1 MTETRPMT
9 TVSDCGDASRSL
21 QFFPVDI
28 GVYVHHEHL
37 ETEPEV
43 AAVAAL
49 LQPFGARVDPWAV
62 PAEKRDVGAVKQRLE
77 EWSASPVTGDTFMYW
92 VGHGWSNGGSTTL
105 LAHALSPAEL
115 TQNGIGPE
123 DLLQS
128 LKARQC
134 QAGAG
139 WAIVVIDACSSSYFV
154 NRMYSKALDDGEAR
168 DYLLIA
174 TAAEGSTALGAFRRV
189 LSTVLTST
197 FRTEDTIDFYD
208 LTRELQRNLNGC
220 SIHLCPGDGGA
231 ALRRAVPTLAG
242 RMQASLDTVTDIE
255 KVLENLT
262 DDERLHFVP
271 KASGAELGE
280 QNWYFEGRES
290 ERRRILA
297 WLDTAERGMLV
308 VTGEAGSGKS
318 ALLGHVVV
326 HSRRDLSDILMKHQ
340 KLSPLPEGSD
350 PPYGVFDSVLHLTGA
365 TPRTVVQ
372 RIADSAGLGT
382 PPDTAIGEQCA
393 WLVERFRAVGRGA
406 GGHLVGADASVRF
419 TLLADALDEAH
430 LPLLIAERILGP
442 LADLAGV
449 RIVVGTRRSTAEGP
463 DRPAFEDADLMEALG
478 ADRNGNREIL
488 SVARDPAAMR
498 QYIRNRLH
506 AARDRLG
513 VEPSQIDR
521 TAEALSNL
529 DREFLYARLA
539 VHEVISNPELAADP
553 TPLLEH
559 DHRQLFARAVER
571 LSEKVPCY
579 RFLLEALALAQ
590 GRGLPVVDGV
600 WAGIA
605 TALADSPDIAVT
617 DDDIR
622 ELTDTAAPYLMLDTE
637 SGQSVYRLAHRTFSE
652 HFARTVPPSA
662 HDGRH
667 RRITEYLAE
676 HASPVWDQRPNPY
689 VVNHLPTHAGL
700 AGPAGWQVL
709 ADRPRLLDRLSPS
722 AVVASVMLRALG
734 RFELPPTVA
743 GVLFEWEQL
752 ATADCRDRRGLRELA
767 SLRCTQETVVQRFGR
782 RSSDPDSAW
791 SVRWGQLKGHAPHLR
806 LTGHTGSVQAIVAFR
821 DASGGVLLAS
831 GSDDGAVRFWDPAR
845 GEAVGDPVTLHDA
858 AVQSIEAFTDAKGRT
873 LLATGGADGTVRIWD
888 PITGETVGEPLT
900 AHDDWVRSVVAFK
913 DADGQLLLA
922 TGGGDG
928 TLRVWDPLT
937 GKELAVGGLDEPGTQ
952 WDPDTGQETDV
963 LVGTGH
969 DGDVYSVVA
978 FDSLD
983 DQDRHVLLATAG
995 NDGTLRIWDP
1005 ATGEETTDPLTGH
1018 EGAVYSV
1025 AAFVGWGGQTLLA
1038 SGGEDG
1044 TVRIWDPDTG
1054 RQTRAPLTGH
1064 VEPVLAV
1071 GTLVEEGED
1080 GARTRLVTVGADNS
1094 VRLWDPAG
1102 GEQVTAPLTGHE
1114 DWVRAVSPVP
1124 PLSGAHPLLATGG
1137 DDRTLRIWALPSGR
1151 PAGVAFHDTA
1161 TPTRALT
1168 SFTGEEGQTLIAAVD
1183 ADAVLRVF
1191 DPAEG
1196 EKVDELLTEH
1206 DGDVL
1211 AVIAVRVG
1219 HGDDERLAFG
1229 TGGADGVVRLWDP
1242 GTGEKTGELVTDHA
1256 GGVQAL
1262 SAFVGFGGRSFL
1274 ATGGEDGVVRLWDPG
1289 TGEKT
1294 GELVTDH
1301 AGGIRALCAF
1311 VGLGG
1316 QSLLA
1321 TAGADGVARRWNLMT
1336 GEAVGEPIAHPDLT
1350 AIESYRLPNREAM
1363 LVTGDNNGT
1372 VRFWNSETGA
1382 EALNVPLGLPVHD
1395 VAFVDGDLALAT
1407 TEGLV
1412 QVSLEAGSNL
1422 TGSS

>member
-1 MTETRPMT
+1 MT
-9 TVSDCGDASRSL
+9 TVSDSGNASGPL

-28 GVYVHHEHL
+28 GVYVHHDHL
-37 ETEPEV
+37 DTGPEV

-49 LQPFGARVDPWAV
+49 LEPFGARVDSWAV
-62 PAEKRDVGAVKQRLE
+62 PAENREVGAVKQRLE
-77 EWSASPVTGDTFMYW
+77 EWSAPDVTGDTFLYW
-92 VGHGWSNGGSTTL
+92 VGHGWSNGGPTTL

-123 DLLQS
+123 ELLQS

-134 QAGAG
+134 QVGAG
-139 WAIVVIDACSSSYFV
+139 WAIVIIDACSSSDFV
-154 NRMYSKALDDGEAR
+154 DRMHAKALEDGEAR
-168 DYLLIA
+168 GYLLIA
-174 TAAEGSTALGAFRRV
+174 TAAEGSTVLGAFRRV
-189 LSTVLTST
+189 LNTVLTST
-197 FRTEDTIDFYD
+197 FRTEDTIDFHD
-208 LTRELQRNLNGC
+208 LTKELQRNLNGC
-220 SIHLCPGDGGA
+220 SIHLRPGDNGA

-242 RMQASLDTVTDIE
+242 RMQASLDTVIDIE
-255 KVLENLT
+255 RVLENLT
-262 DDERLHFVP
+262 DDERLHFIP

-280 QNWYFEGRES
+280 QNWYFEGRED

-297 WLDTAERGMLV
+297 WLDGAERGMLV
-308 VTGEAGSGKS
+308 VTGAAGSGKS

-326 HSRRDLSDILMKHQ
+326 HSRRELADILIEHQ
-340 KLSPLPEGSD
+340 KLRPLPEGAV
-350 PPYGVFDSVLHLTGA
+350 PPYDVFDAVLHLTGA

-372 RIADSAGLGT
+372 RIATSAGLGT
-382 PPDTAIGEQCA
+382 PPDATIGEQCA
-393 WLVERFRAVGRGA
+393 WLIERFRAVVA
-406 GGHLVGADASVRF
+406 GADPGVRF

-430 LPLLIAERILGP
+430 LPLLIAEEVLSP

-449 RIVVGTRRSTAEGP
+449 RVVVGTRRSTAEGP
-463 DRPAFEDADLMEALG
+463 DLPAFEDADLMEALG
-478 ADRNGNREIL
+478 ADRNGNRETL

-506 AARDRLG
+506 AARARLG

-529 DREFLYARLA
+529 DREFLYGRLA

-553 TPLLEH
+553 TPLLEC
-559 DHRQLFARAVER
+559 DHRQLFTRAVER
-571 LSEKVPCY
+571 LSDKAPCH
-579 RFLLEALALAQ
+579 RLLLEALALAQ
-590 GRGLPVVDGV
+590 GRGLPIADGV

-652 HFARTVPPSA
+652 HFTRTHPPSE
-662 HDGRH
+662 HDDRH
-667 RRITEYLAE
+667 CRITQYLAE
-676 HASPVWDQRPNPY
+676 PPSPGLDERSNPY

-700 AGPAGWQVL
+700 AGPDGWQVL
-709 ADRPRLLDRLSPS
+709 ADCPRLLDRLSPS
-722 AVVASVMLRALG
+722 AVVSSVMLRALG
-734 RFELPPTVA
+734 RFELPPAVA
-743 GVLFEWEQL
+743 GVLFEWERL
-752 ATADCRDRRGLRELA
+752 ATANSRDRRGLRELG
-767 SLRCTQETVVQRFGR
+767 SLRCSQETVVQRFGR
-782 RSSDPDSAW
+782 RASDPDSAW
-791 SVRWGQLKGHAPHLR
+791 SVRWGQLKGHATHLR
-806 LTGHTGSVQAIVAFR
+806 LSGHTGSVQTIVAFR
-821 DASGGVLLAS
+821 DASRGVLLAS
-831 GSDDGAVRFWDPAR
+831 GSDDGTVRFWDPAR

-858 AVQSIEAFTDAKGRT
+858 PVQAIEAFTGPKGQT
-873 LLATGGADGTVRIWD
+873 LLASGGADGTVRIWD
-888 PITGETVGEPLT
+888 LIRGETVGEPLT
-900 AHDDWVRSVVAFK
+900 AHNDWVHSVAAFK
-913 DADGQLLLA
+913 DTDGQTLLA

-928 TLRVWDPLT
+928 TVRVWEPLT
-937 GKELAVGGLDEPGTQ
+937 GKQLAVGGLDEPGTE
-952 WDPDTGQETDV
+952 WDPDAGQETDV

-983 DQDRHVLLATAG
+983 ADQDRHVLLATG
-995 NDGTLRIWDP
+995 GIDGTLRIWDP
-1005 ATGEETTDPLTGH
+1005 ATGVETSGPLTGH
-1018 EGAVYSV
+1018 EGAVFSV
-1025 AAFVGWGGQTLLA
+1025 TAFVGWGGQTLLA

-1054 RQTRAPLTGH
+1054 RQTMAPLIGH

-1071 GTLVEEGED
+1071 GTLVEAGED
-1080 GARTRLVTVGADNS
+1080 GARTLLVTVGADNS

-1102 GEQVTAPLTGHE
+1102 GQPVTAPLTGHE

-1124 PLSGAHPLLATGG
+1124 PLSGAYPLLATSG
-1137 DDRTLRIWALPSGR
+1137 DDQTLRIWAPPSGR
-1151 PAGVAFHDTA
+1151 PAGVPFRDTA
-1161 TPTRALT
+1161 TTTQALT
-1168 SFTGEEGQTLIAAVD
+1168 SFTGEDEQTLIAAVD
-1183 ADAVLRVF
+1183 ADAMLRVF

-1196 EKVDELLTEH
+1196 EQVDELPTEH

-1211 AVIAVRVG
+1211 AVTAVRVV
-1219 HGDDERLAFG
+1219 HGDDERLTFG
-1229 TGGADGVVRLWDP
+1229 TGGEDGVVRLWDP

-1274 ATGGEDGVVRLWDPG
+1274 ATGGENGVVRLWDPG

-1301 AGGIRALCAF
+1301 VGGIRALSAF

-1321 TAGADGVARRWNLMT
+1321 TAGADGVARQWNLMT

-1350 AIESYRLPNREAM
+1350 AIESYQLPDREAM
-1363 LVTGDNNGT
+1363 LVTGDSNGT
-1372 VRFWNSETGA
+1372 VRFWNSETGG
-1382 EALNVPLGLPVHD
+1382 EALSIPLGLPVHD
-1395 VAFVDGDLALAT
+1395 VAFIDGDLAVAT

-1422 TGSS
+1422 TGGPEPSDPRWSA

>member
-1 MTETRPMT
+1 MTETRPMVN
-9 TVSDCGDASRSL
+9 VSDSGNASGSL

-28 GVYVHHEHL
+28 GVYVHHDQL

-49 LQPFGARVDPWAV
+49 LEPFGARVDPWAV

-77 EWSASPVTGDTFMYW
+77 EWSASHVTGDTVLYW
-92 VGHGWSNGGSTTL
+92 VGHGWSNGGPTTL

-134 QAGAG
+134 QVDAG
-139 WAIVVIDACSSSYFV
+139 WAIVIIDACSSSDFV
-154 NRMYSKALDDGEAR
+154 DRMQSKALDDKEAR

-174 TAAEGSTALGAFRRV
+174 TAAEGSTVLGAFRRV
-189 LSTVLTST
+189 LNTVLTST

-208 LTRELQRNLNGC
+208 LARELQRNLSGC
-220 SIHLCPGDGGA
+220 SVHLRPGDGGA

-255 KVLENLT
+255 KVLDNLT
-262 DDERLHFVP
+262 DDERLHFIP

-280 QNWYFEGRES
+280 QNWYFEGRED

-297 WLDTAERGMLV
+297 WLDSAEGGMLV
-308 VTGEAGSGKS
+308 VTGAAGAGKS
-318 ALLGHVVV
+318 ALLGHIVV
-326 HSRRDLSDILMKHQ
+326 HSRRELADILIEHQ
-340 KLSPLPEGSD
+340 KLGPLPEGSV
-350 PPYGVFDSVLHLTGA
+350 PPYDVFDSVLHLTGA

-382 PPDTAIGEQCA
+382 PPDAAIGEQCA
-393 WLVERFRAVGRGA
+393 WLVERFRTVGRGA
-406 GGHLVGADASVRF
+406 DEQLSRADADVRF

-430 LPLLIAERILGP
+430 LPLLIAERILSP
-442 LADLAGV
+442 LADLDGV
-449 RIVVGTRRSTAEGP
+449 RVVVGTRRSTVEGP
-463 DRPAFEDADLMEALG
+463 DLPAFDDADLMEALG
-478 ADRNGNREIL
+478 TDRNSNRETL

-506 AARDRLG
+506 AARARLG

-521 TAEALSNL
+521 TAEALSDL
-529 DREFLYARLA
+529 DQEFLYGRLA
-539 VHEVISNPELAADP
+539 VHEIISTPELAADP
-553 TPLLEH
+553 TPLLAY

-571 LSEKVPCY
+571 LSEKIPCN
-579 RFLLEALALAQ
+579 RLLLEALALAQ
-590 GRGLPVVDGV
+590 GRGLPIADGV

-617 DDDIR
+617 DDDIT

-652 HFARTVPPSA
+652 HFTQTVPFSV
-662 HDGRH
+662 HDDRH

-676 HASPVWDQRPNPY
+676 PPSPVLDQRPNPY

-700 AGPAGWQVL
+700 AGPDGWQVL
-709 ADRPRLLDRLSPS
+709 ADHPQLLDRLSPS

-734 RFELPPTVA
+734 RFELPPAVA
-743 GVLFEWEQL
+743 GVLFAWEQL
-752 ATADCRDRRGLRELA
+752 ATAESGDRRGLRELA

-782 RSSDPDSAW
+782 RTSDSDSTW
-791 SVRWGQLKGHAPHLR
+791 SVHWGQLKGHAPHLR
-806 LTGHTGSVQAIVAFR
+806 LTGHKGSIQTVVAFR
-821 DASGGVLLAS
+821 DASRRVLLAS
-831 GSDDGAVRFWDPAR
+831 GSDDGTVRFWDPAR
-845 GEAVGDPVTLHDA
+845 GEAVGDPAKLHDA
-858 AVQSIEAFTDAKGRT
+858 AVQSIEAFAGPKGRM
-873 LLATGGADGTVRIWD
+873 LLATGGADGTVCIWD
-888 PITGETVGEPLT
+888 PVRGESVGEPLT
-900 AHDDWVRSVVAFK
+900 AHDDWVHSVAAFE
-913 DADGQLLLA
+913 DADGRTLLA

-928 TLRVWDPLT
+928 TLRVWEPLT
-937 GKELAVGGLDEPGTQ
+937 GKELAVGGLDEPGTE
-952 WDPDTGQETDV
+952 WDPDTGRETDV

-969 DGDVYSVVA
+969 DGDIYSVVA

-983 DQDRHVLLATAG
+983 GQDRHVLLATAG

-1005 ATGEETTDPLTGH
+1005 VTGEETTDPLTGH
-1018 EGAVYSV
+1018 EGAVFSV
-1025 AAFVGWGGQTLLA
+1025 AAFVGRGGQRLLA

-1044 TVRIWDPDTG
+1044 TVRIWDPGTG
-1054 RQTRAPLTGH
+1054 RQTMAPFTGH

-1071 GTLVEEGED
+1071 GTLVEAGED
-1080 GARTRLVTVGADNS
+1080 GARTLLVTVGADNS
-1094 VRLWDPAG
+1094 VRLWDPTG
-1102 GEQVTAPLTGHE
+1102 GRPVTAPLTGHE
-1114 DWVRAVSPVP
+1114 NWVRAVSPVP
-1124 PLSGAHPLLATGG
+1124 PLSGAYPLLATGG
-1137 DDRTLRIWALPSGR
+1137 DDHTLRIWAPLSGR
-1151 PAGVAFHDTA
+1151 PAGVPFHDTV
-1161 TPTRALT
+1161 TTTRALT
-1168 SFTGEEGQTLIAAVD
+1168 SFTGEEEQTLIAAVG

-1196 EKVDELLTEH
+1196 EQVDVLPTER

-1211 AVIAVRVG
+1211 AVTAVRVDR
-1219 HGDDERLAFG
+1219 GDGERLAFA
-1229 TGGADGVVRLWDP
+1229 TGGEDGVVRLWDL

-1262 SAFVGFGGRSFL
+1262 SAFVGFGGRPFL
-1274 ATGGEDGVVRLWDPG
+1274 ATGGEDEVVRLWDLG

-1301 AGGIRALCAF
+1301 AGGIRALSAF

-1321 TAGADGVARRWNLMT
+1321 TASADGVARWWNLMT
-1336 GEAVGEPIAHPDLT
+1336 GEAVGEPIAHPGLT
-1350 AIESYRLPNREAM
+1350 AIESYRIPDHEAM
-1363 LVTGDNNGT
+1363 LVTGDSNGT

-1382 EALNVPLGLPVHD
+1382 EALSIPLGLPVHD

-1407 TEGLV
+1407 SEGLV

-1422 TGSS
+1422 TSRP

>member
-9 TVSDCGDASRSL
+9 TASDRGDASRSL

-49 LQPFGARVDPWAV
+49 LEPFGARVDPWPVA
-62 PAEKRDVGAVKQRLE
+62 AEKRDVGAVKQRLE

-128 LKARQC
+128 LTARQC

-154 NRMYSKALDDGEAR
+154 NRMHSKALDDGEAR

-174 TAAEGSTALGAFRRV
+174 TAAEGSTTLGAFRRV

-220 SIHLCPGDGGA
+220 SIHLGPGDGGA

-262 DDERLHFVP
+262 DDERLHFIP

-297 WLDTAERGMLV
+297 WLDSAERGMFV
-308 VTGEAGSGKS
+308 VTGAAGSGKS

-326 HSRRDLSDILMKHQ
+326 HSRRALSDILIKHQ
-340 KLSPLPEGSD
+340 KLSLLPEGSD
-350 PPYGVFDSVLHLTGA
+350 PPYDVFDSVLHLTGA

-382 PPDTAIGEQCA
+382 PPDAAIGEQCA
-393 WLVERFRAVGRGA
+393 WLIERFRAVGGGA
-406 GGHLVGADASVRF
+406 GGDLFGADAGVRF

-430 LPLLIAERILGP
+430 LPLLIAERILSP

-449 RIVVGTRRSTAEGP
+449 RVVVGTRGSTAEGP
-463 DRPAFEDADLMEALG
+463 DLPALEDADLMEALG
-478 ADRNGNREIL
+478 ADRNRNREIL
-488 SVARDPAAMR
+488 RVSRDPAAMR
-498 QYIRNRLH
+498 QYIRKRLH

-553 TPLLEH
+553 TPLLAD

-590 GRGLPVVDGV
+590 GRGLPVADGV

-605 TALADSPDIAVT
+605 TALADSLDIAVT

-652 HFARTVPPSA
+652 HFTRTVPPSA
-662 HDGRH
+662 HDDRH
-667 RRITEYLAE
+667 RHITEYLAE
-676 HASPVWDQRPNPY
+676 MPGATLDQRPNPY

-700 AGPAGWQVL
+700 AGPDGWQVL
-709 ADRPRLLDRLSPS
+709 ADRPQLLDRLSPS

-734 RFELPPTVA
+734 RFELPPAVA

-752 ATADCRDRRGLRELA
+752 ATADSRDRRGLRELA

-782 RSSDPDSAW
+782 RSSDPESAW

-806 LTGHTGSVQAIVAFR
+806 LTGHTGSVQTLVAFT
-821 DASGGVLLAS
+821 DASRRVLLAS
-831 GSDDGAVRFWDPAR
+831 GSDDGTVRLWDPTR

-858 AVQSIEAFTDAKGRT
+858 AVQSIEAFTGPRGST

-888 PITGETVGEPLT
+888 PIRGETVGEPLT
-900 AHDDWVRSVVAFK
+900 AHDDWVYSVTAFK
-913 DADGQLLLA
+913 DTDGQTLLA
-922 TGGGDG
+922 TTGGDG
-928 TLRVWDPLT
+928 TLRVWEPLT
-937 GKELAVGGLDEPGTQ
+937 GKELAVGGLDEPGTA

-963 LVGTGH
+963 LLGTGH
-969 DGDVYSVVA
+969 EGDVYSVVA
-978 FDSLD
+978 FDG
-983 DQDRHVLLATAG
+983 QDGHVLLATAG
-995 NDGTLRIWDP
+995 ADGTLRIWDP
-1005 ATGEETTDPLTGH
+1005 ATGQETTGPLTGH
-1018 EGAVYSV
+1018 EGAVFSIAV
-1025 AAFVGWGGQTLLA
+1025 FVGWEGHTLLA

-1054 RQTRAPLTGH
+1054 RQTMAPLAGQ

-1071 GTLVEEGED
+1071 GTLVEAGED
-1080 GARTRLVTVGADNS
+1080 GARTLLVSAGADSS

-1102 GEQVTAPLTGHE
+1102 GQPVTAPLTGHE
-1114 DWVRAVSPVP
+1114 DWVRAVSSVP
-1124 PLSGAHPLLATGG
+1124 PLPGAHPLLATSG
-1137 DDRTLRIWALPSGR
+1137 DDQTLRIWAPLSGR
-1151 PAGVAFHDTA
+1151 PAGVPFHDTA
-1161 TPTRALT
+1161 TTTRALT
-1168 SFTGEEGQTLIAAVD
+1168 SFTGEEEQTLIAAVD

-1196 EKVDELLTEH
+1196 EQVDELRTEH

-1211 AVIAVRVG
+1211 AVTAVRVV

-1229 TGGADGVVRLWDP
+1229 TGGEDGVVRLWDP
-1242 GTGEKTGELVTDHA
+1242 GTGERIGELVTDHA

-1301 AGGIRALCAF
+1301 AGGIRALSVF

-1350 AIESYRLPNREAM
+1350 AIESYRLPDREAM
-1363 LVTGDNNGT
+1363 LVTGDNKGT

-1382 EALNVPLGLPVHD
+1382 EGVLSIPLGLPVHD
-1395 VAFVDGDLALAT
+1395 IAFVDGGLALAT

-1422 TGSS
+1422 TGRS